1 MPQTFSDGVVK
12 IYEVTNTASDGE
24 MPTEGIALK
33 QTLRYH
39 ERTVGL
45 NRFFTALQ
53 ANVRVNY
60 VLRCPRLRDVSTQ
73 DIAMHNDG
81 KQYRIFQIQYP
92 EDIDPPVM
100 DMTLEELAQVY
111 DIYQPDPEEPIEE
124 PPDGGDTI
132 EP

>member
-1 MPQTFSDGVVK
+1 MPQTFNDGVVK
-12 IYEVTNTASDGE
+12 IYEVINTAPNGE
-24 MPTEGIALK
+24 MPVEGLSLK
-33 QTLRYH
+33 RTLRYH

-60 VLRCPRLRDVSTQ
+60 VLRCPRLRDISTQ
-73 DIAMHNDG
+73 DIAMPNDG

-100 DMTLEELAQVY
+100 DMTLEELEAAY
-111 DIYQPDPEEPIEE
+111 DI
-124 PPDGGDTI
+124 G
-132 EP
+132 